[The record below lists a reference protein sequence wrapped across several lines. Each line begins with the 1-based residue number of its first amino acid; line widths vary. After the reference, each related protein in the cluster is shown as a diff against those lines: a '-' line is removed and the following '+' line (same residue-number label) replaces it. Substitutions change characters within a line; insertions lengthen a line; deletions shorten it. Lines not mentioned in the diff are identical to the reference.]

1 MPQLEDAQRT
11 VSEVLR
17 QLVGATEGPS
27 PGCRGQPGPD
37 FLLHLFL
44 SRGLIWWL
52 EHQDT
57 PTSGGRGWTLRLSQ
71 QLREEAGDPARAERT
86 RGT

>member
-1 MPQLEDAQRT
+1 MPRLEDAQRT

-37 FLLHLFL
+37 FLLHLSL
-44 SRGLIWWL
+44 SRGLIQWL

-57 PTSGGRGWTLRLSQ
+57 PTSQGRVQTLQVCLNS
-71 QLREEAGDPARAERT
+71 
-86 RGT
+86 

>member
-1 MPQLEDAQRT
+1 MAGSPMPQLEDAQRT

-27 PGCRGQPGPD
+27 PGCPGQPGPD
-37 FLLHLFL
+37 FLLHPFL

-57 PTSGGRGWTLRLSQ
+57 LTSGGRGRTLQVCPNS
-71 QLREEAGDPARAERT
+71 
-86 RGT
+86 

>member
-1 MPQLEDAQRT
+1 MPQLEDGQRT

-17 QLVGATEGPS
+17 ELVGATEGPS

-37 FLLHLFL
+37 FLLHLSL

-52 EHQDT
+52 ENQDT
-57 PTSGGRGWTLRLSQ
+57 PTRGADSSSLSQ
-71 QLREEAGDPARAERT
+71 QLRDETGDPAQAD
-86 RGT
+86 GTPGT